1 MGHPSSPTQLCKNS
15 LEGTSSR
22 IAANRDEGRAG
33 GVDINGSH
41 NSNFGLMN
49 SHFETTD
56 NLGRRAAYGLDYA
69 IGYFLSVFETN
80 ADGEEMEVVALATG
94 FGDNR
99 GVILDKIIE
108 LQVGE

>member
-1 MGHPSSPTQLCKNS
+1 
-15 LEGTSSR
+15 
-22 IAANRDEGRAG
+22 
-33 GVDINGSH
+33 
-41 NSNFGLMN
+41 MN

-108 LQVGE
+108 LQVGINSHHWDAIVMDEPLYPVEWYTLTARILGGGRENKGGIIVPRNSL